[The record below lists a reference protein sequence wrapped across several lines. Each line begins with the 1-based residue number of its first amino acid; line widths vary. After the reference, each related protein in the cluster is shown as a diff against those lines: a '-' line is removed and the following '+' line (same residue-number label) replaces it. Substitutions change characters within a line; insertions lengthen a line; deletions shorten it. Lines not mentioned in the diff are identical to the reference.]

1 MGNKPITTEAEYR
14 AALKEFE
21 NLMTAE
27 PGTPDGERLD
37 TLAAL
42 VEAYEA
48 EHYPLIKPSKP
59 RA

>member
-1 MGNKPITTEAEYR
+1 MGNKPIRTEAEYR
-14 AALKEFE
+14 AALKEIE

-27 PGTPDGERLD
+27 PDTSEGEKLD

-42 VEAYEA
+42 VEAYETK
-48 EHYPLIKPSKP
+48 HYPLIKSSKP